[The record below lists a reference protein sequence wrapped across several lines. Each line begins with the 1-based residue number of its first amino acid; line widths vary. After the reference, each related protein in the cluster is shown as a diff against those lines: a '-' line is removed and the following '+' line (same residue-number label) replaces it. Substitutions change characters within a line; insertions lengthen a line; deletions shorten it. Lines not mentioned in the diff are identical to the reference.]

1 MAARCWFCQAFL
13 PRIPFDIPPLSSG
26 IWKKDL
32 KKYAIRSARGVDG
45 FSVAGLQH
53 MPDAWTVAALAAT
66 D

>member
-1 MAARCWFCQAFL
+1 M